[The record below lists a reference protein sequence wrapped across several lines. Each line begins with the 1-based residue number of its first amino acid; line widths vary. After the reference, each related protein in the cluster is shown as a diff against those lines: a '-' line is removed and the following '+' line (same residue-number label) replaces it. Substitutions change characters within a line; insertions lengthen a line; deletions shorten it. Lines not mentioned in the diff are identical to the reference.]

1 MMLSDVSV
9 RRPVFATVI
18 SLLLVI
24 VGLMALRSLPLRE
37 YPDVSRP
44 SVSVEVTYRGASAAV
59 VESRIVDPLEQQ
71 LAGIPGMEEMKS
83 ESLDGEGEI
92 NMEFSL
98 DTDVDEAA
106 NDVRARLGRIRD
118 NLPEGAEA
126 PEIRTA
132 ESGAEEVL
140 MLTLTSSRLN
150 ALQITDYIDRYIVD
164 SLRAIDGV
172 SQVEIWGERRY
183 AMRIWLD
190 PVALAARGLTVE
202 NVTEALRAQNV
213 ELPAGRL
220 ESKTREFTLRAM
232 ARFDDVQDFEQLVI
246 GTGKNGYLVRLG
258 DVAGVELGSES
269 LRNLARTN
277 AEPAVT
283 LAIVPQTQANPVTVS
298 AQVRSR
304 LDDIRA
310 TLPAGMR
317 LEVTFDQ
324 ARFIQASIHEV
335 YVALG
340 VSLALVLLTIYAFLG
355 TLRATLIPAVV
366 VPISLLAS
374 LMVMAAL
381 GYSLNVLTLL
391 GLVLAIGL
399 VVDDAIVVL
408 ENIYRRIEDGQ
419 PPLLAALD
427 GSREIGFA
435 VIATTCVLIA
445 AFAPISFMGGEI
457 GQLFTAFG
465 VTMAAAV
472 AFSALVALTLTP
484 MMASKL
490 FTGQARRSG
499 FAHWVDARFRR
510 VARGYEAVLTRALVH
525 PWRMLLLALLVLL
538 AAAALFRVLPSA
550 YAPPEDRGVV
560 RVYMAGPEGATM
572 AFTRRYMEQTEA
584 ILGEYADAGVI
595 DHYLSRIPGSW
606 DGNAVNDARFTV
618 MLAPWQERDRSAADI
633 AAELR
638 QRLGSLVGVEVM
650 VYTSG
655 GLAGGGNE
663 SVVMILGG
671 QTYDVLSR
679 EAEQLKAF
687 LQTQPGFIDIDSD
700 YSERK
705 PQMLI
710 HIDRDRAGDLGLSVA
725 AIGRTLQTMFG
736 GQRVTTFARG
746 GEEYDVIIQ
755 GRPGDRATPT
765 DLRNLYVRSSTS
777 GRLIPLGSV
786 VTLEETAGAND
797 LTHYN
802 QLRSIEVTAGLA
814 PGLDM
819 GQAIDIVNDY
829 TAGQLPATVRL
840 NYGGAAEQYLDA
852 GASLYVTLLLALLV
866 VYLVLAANF
875 ESFVHPLVI
884 MTTVPL
890 AITGGLIG
898 LWLWGISINIFSQIG
913 AILLI
918 GLAAKNGV
926 LIVEFT
932 NQLRDRGR
940 TFQDAIIEASGIRLR
955 PVLMTS
961 LAAAFGALPL
971 VLASGPGAEA
981 RRAVGV
987 VVFSGVIFATFLTL
1001 FVVPAAYALLARGSK
1016 SPGHVSQ
1023 LIRRQRE
1030 EEEARGVSPVLRSSG
1045 E

>member
-24 VGLMALRSLPLRE
+24 VGLMALRELPLRE
-37 YPDVSRP
+37 YPDVTRP
-44 SVSVEVTYRGASAAV
+44 NVSVEVSYRGASAAV
-59 VESRIVDPLEQQ
+59 VESRIVNPLERRF
-71 LAGIPGMEEMKS
+71 AGIPGLKTMTS
-83 ESLDGEGEI
+83 ESTDGEGEI
-92 NMEFSL
+92 NMEFTL
-98 DTDVDEAA
+98 DTDIDEAA
-106 NDVRARLGRIRD
+106 NDVRARLDRVRD
-118 NLPEGAEA
+118 SLPDGADA
-126 PEIRTA
+126 PQIRTQQ
-132 ESGAEEVL
+132 SGADPVL

-164 SLRAIDGV
+164 RLRTVDGV
-172 SQVEIWGERRY
+172 SQVAIWGERRY
-183 AMRIWLD
+183 AMRIWLQRT
-190 PVALAARGLTVE
+190 ALAARGLTVE
-202 NVTEALRAQNV
+202 DVTTALRAQNI

-220 ESKTREFTLRAM
+220 ESTTREFTLRAM
-232 ARFDDVQDFEQLVI
+232 ARFDDVQDFEQLVV
-246 GTGKNGYLVRLG
+246 GTGNNGYLVRLG
-258 DVAGVELGSES
+258 DVARVELGAQS
-269 LRNLARTN
+269 LRSLARAN
-277 AEPAVT
+277 GEPAVT

-298 AQVRSR
+298 RQTRTR
-304 LDDIRA
+304 LDAIQA
-310 TLPAGMR
+310 SLPAGMQ
-317 LEVTFDQ
+317 LQVTFDQ
-324 ARFIQASIHEV
+324 AAFIQASIHEV

-374 LMVMAAL
+374 LTVMAAL

-465 VTMAAAV
+465 VTVAAAV

-484 MMASKL
+484 MLSSKL
-490 FTGQARRSG
+490 FVGPTRRSG
-499 FAHWVDARFRR
+499 FAHWVDVGFRR
-510 VARGYEAVLTRALVH
+510 IARGYEKVLLRVIDH
-525 PWRMLLLALLVLL
+525 PWRTLALALLVML
-538 AAAALFRVLPSA
+538 AAAALFRILPST

-560 RVYMAGPEGATM
+560 RVYMVGPEGATM
-572 AFTRRYMEQTEA
+572 AFTQRYMRQAEA
-584 ILGEYADAGVI
+584 ILGDYVDAGII
-595 DHYLSRIPGSW
+595 DHYLTRLPGSW

-618 MLAPWQERDRSAADI
+618 LLAPWQQRTQSAAAI

-638 QRLGSLVGVEVM
+638 QKLSTLVGVEVS
-650 VYTSG
+650 VYTGG
-655 GLAGGGNE
+655 GLVGRGNE
-663 SVVMILGG
+663 SMVMILGG

-679 EAEQLKAF
+679 EAEQLQAF
-687 LQTQPGFIDIDSD
+687 LRTQPGFIDIDSD

-705 PQMLI
+705 PQILI
-710 HIDRDRAGDLGLSVA
+710 HINRDRAGDLGLSVE
-725 AIGRTLQTMFG
+725 AIGRTLQTMLG
-736 GQRVTTFARG
+736 GQSVTTFTRG

-755 GRPGDRATPT
+755 ARPSDRATPA

-777 GRLIPLGSV
+777 GQLVPLGSV
-786 VTLEETAGAND
+786 VTLEESAGANN
-797 LTHYN
+797 LAHYN
-802 QLRSIEVTAGLA
+802 QLRSIDVTAGLA
-814 PGLDM
+814 SGLDM
-819 GQAIDIVNDY
+819 GAAIAIVNDY
-829 TAGQLPATVRL
+829 AASQLPATVQL
-840 NYGGAAEQYLDA
+840 DYGGGAQQYLDA
-852 GASLYVTLLLALLV
+852 GASLYITLLLALLI

-875 ESFVHPLVI
+875 ESFIHPMVI

-898 LWLWGISINIFSQIG
+898 LWLWGLSINIFSQIG

-940 TFQDAIIEASGIRLR
+940 PFRNAIVEASGIRLR

-961 LAAAFGALPL
+961 FAAAFGALPL
-971 VLASGPGAEA
+971 VLASGPGSEA
-981 RRAVGV
+981 RQAVGV

-1001 FVVPAAYALLARGSK
+1001 FVVPAAYALMARRSK
-1016 SPGHVSQ
+1016 SPGHVAR
-1023 LIRRQRE
+1023 LIAQQRE
-1030 EEEARGVSPVLRSSG
+1030 AEAD
-1045 E
+1045 